1 MKIVR
6 KSLIAPLL
14 TIMLAAAT
22 VVVAQTGTTTP
33 RVVEISAKKFEFSP
47 NVVTLK
53 KDETVTIHF
62 TSTDRAH
69 GLLVKA
75 LKLDLDADVGKPAD
89 VTVTPTE
96 AGSFGA
102 ICDHY
107 CGSGHGNMK
116 MTFVVEP

>member
-1 MKIVR
+1 MKRVIFVLVIATATIVTAQ
-6 KSLIAPLL
+6 APS
-14 TIMLAAAT
+14 
-22 VVVAQTGTTTP
+22 TTP
-33 RVVEISAKKFEFSP
+33 RVVEISAKRFEFTP

-53 KDETVTIHF
+53 KDEPVTIHF

-75 LKLDLDADVGKPAD
+75 LKIDLDADSEQPSEI
-89 VTVTPTE
+89 TITPHET
-96 AGSFGA
+96 GTFGA

-116 MTFVVEP
+116 MTFVVE

>member
-1 MKIVR
+1 MNSFNKF
-6 KSLIAPLL
+6 LIASLL
-14 TIMLAAAT
+14 TLLLAAAT
-22 VVVAQTGTTTP
+22 AVVAQPETP
-33 RVVEISAKKFEFSP
+33 ARVVEISAKKFEFTP

-53 KDETVTIHF
+53 KDEPVTIHF

-75 LKLDLDADVGKPAD
+75 FKIDLDADLGKPAD
-89 VTVTPTE
+89 VTVTPHE
-96 AGSFGA
+96 AGTFAA

-116 MTFVVEP
+116 MTFVVE